1 MNLTAPHLLLA
12 SASPR
17 RSDILEQMGVNFS
30 VLAVDIDESR
40 HSDES
45 PVDYVSRLAREKA
58 QAGFRRQDG
67 QLPSLGAD
75 TIVVFNGQIFGKP
88 EDQEEAATMLMTL
101 SGREHSVFTAVAIDN
116 GVHTELSISETRV
129 RFRTIAQSEC
139 LIYWQTGEPQ
149 GKAGAYAIQGRGG
162 VFVEYLEGSYSGVVG
177 LPLADTEQ
185 LLKKFSVPLWNA
197 RLENN
202 SPV

>member
-75 TIVVFNGQIFGKP
+75 TIVVFDGQIFGKP
-88 EDQEEAATMLMTL
+88 RGSRA
-101 SGREHSVFTAVAIDN
+101 GRDN
-116 GVHTELSISETRV
+116 ADDTVWQG
-129 RFRTIAQSEC
+129 AQC
-139 LIYWQTGEPQ
+139 FYC
-149 GKAGAYAIQGRGG
+149 GG
-162 VFVEYLEGSYSGVVG
+162 Y
-177 LPLADTEQ
+177 
-185 LLKKFSVPLWNA
+185 
-197 RLENN
+197 R
-202 SPV
+202 